1 VIRGCTAGTWVDW
14 EGRRGWHE
22 ARNQGGERRVGFVGG
37 YNGRVRLTPVRKN
50 RPNSKKFFLTSNKW
64 FPPLAVV
71 GDDHNFLFPDCWIT
85 HL

>member
-1 VIRGCTAGTWVDW
+1 
-14 EGRRGWHE
+14 
-22 ARNQGGERRVGFVGG
+22 VGFVGG